1 MKSQTLICSLCT
13 AVLVMA
19 LLAAG
24 CTSSSGPGVV
34 VPTPTVVPTAAPTAV
49 PTVSSCGLTNCHG
62 LDVTCGMNAPQV
74 CTAEYQVGDRCRK
87 YLHCDTTGGKCAL
100 VTDAGFLSCKAC
112 VQQCEISAGVDNLAA
127 LSCEEQC

>member
-1 MKSQTLICSLCT
+1 MKSQTIICALCT

-24 CTSSSGPGVV
+24 CTSSSAPSVV
-34 VPTPTVVPTAAPTAV
+34 VPTPTAVPTTAPTAV

-62 LDVTCGMNAPQV
+62 LDVSCGMNAPQV
-74 CTAEYQVGDRCRK
+74 CTAMYQVGDRCRK
-87 YLHCDTTGGKCAL
+87 YARCDTSNGGCAL
-100 VTDAGFLSCKAC
+100 VLDAGFASCKAC
-112 VQQCEISAGVDNLAA
+112 VQRCEIGAGSDNLAS